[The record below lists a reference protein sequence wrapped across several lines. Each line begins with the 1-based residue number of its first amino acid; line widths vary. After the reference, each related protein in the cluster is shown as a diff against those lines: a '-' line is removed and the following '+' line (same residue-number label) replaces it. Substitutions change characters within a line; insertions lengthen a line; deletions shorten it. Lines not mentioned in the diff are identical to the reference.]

1 MWGMLR
7 CMENSHVLIVVLF
20 NLKDEQLYYNIN
32 TYLLQSVELQGSTLD
47 AKHSGV
53 LLPCVS
59 CTAWVW
65 DTENELKLKFCH
77 THCVSTADAEFEAA
91 PKNKWN
97 LTNLMVC
104 IYFTVGGTTAQ
115 RILSAAL
122 CLSRN
127 RNPQQPPKAN
137 DFLPF
142 FPKFNLSSDF
152 FFFPLMLL
160 TATMLVHSLLNQ
172 GSRWSCNKQSSL
184 ASICSDF
191 SFRYFRVFSMLCF
204 LPPLED
210 DIC

>member
-104 IYFTVGGTTAQ
+104 IYFTAGETTAQ
-115 RILSAAL
+115 RILSATL

-142 FPKFNLSSDF
+142 FFQSLIYPVIF
-152 FFFPLMLL
+152 FFFFSPNVTDSNNAGSFPSQSGITLKLQQTILIGQHLL
-160 TATMLVHSLLNQ
+160 WLL
-172 GSRWSCNKQSSL
+172 L
-184 ASICSDF
+184 
-191 SFRYFRVFSMLCF
+191 
-204 LPPLED
+204 
-210 DIC
+210 